1 MKKENKL
8 LIDEYKKQR
17 KRVLSAY
24 RRLEKIGFIFNKN
37 PIPKIPKKIK
47 QGSINKLANI
57 TPEQLRKKS
66 EYIVGEKVVKYKTH
80 KKQVKEE
87 IKQIRKSLREQHIPK
102 TSIPV
107 DVPTVSYIAKFREQ
121 VEQVFGEI
129 ENFRNDVTDLPD
141 DRAFYH
147 GRNNPVTYMDLTPY
161 KNLFI
166 SLLDDRIAEDGEEFV
181 EQLLFENAD
190 KIADNL
196 KAIQYD
202 SDDQR
207 VVHACESIPPIL
219 KGRPLTRQEAEDL
232 SGISDID
239 YDTEEY

>member
-1 MKKENKL
+1 MKNSNKT
-8 LIDEYKKQR
+8 IIEYRKQR

-24 RRLEKIGFIFNKN
+24 RRLEKMGFIFDEN
-37 PIPKIPKKIK
+37 PVPKIPKKITQSSVK
-47 QGSINKLANI
+47 RLAKI
-57 TPEQLRKKS
+57 TPEKLREKS
-66 EYIVGEKVVKYKTH
+66 EYIVGENVVKYKTH
-80 KKQVKEE
+80 KQQVKQE
-87 IKQIRKSLREQHIPK
+87 IKQIRKELKAQI
-102 TSIPV
+102 SI
-107 DVPTVSYIAKFREQ
+107 PTVSYIDKFREQ

-129 ENFRNDVTDLPD
+129 ENFRNDVTDLPYE
-141 DRAFYH
+141 RTFYH
-147 GRNNPVTYMDLTPY
+147 GRNNPVTYMDLSPY

-166 SLLDDRIAEDGEEFV
+166 SLLDDRIAEYGEEFV

-202 SDDQR
+202 SDEQR

>member
-1 MKKENKL
+1 MKKSNKT
-8 LIDEYKKQR
+8 IIEYRKQR

-24 RRLEKIGFIFNKN
+24 RRLKKMGFIFDEN
-37 PIPKIPKKIK
+37 PVPKIPKKITQSSVK
-47 QGSINKLANI
+47 RLAKIIPEKLR
-57 TPEQLRKKS
+57 EKS
-66 EYIVGEKVVKYKTH
+66 EYIVGEKVLKYKTH
-80 KKQVKEE
+80 KQQVKQE
-87 IKQIRKSLREQHIPK
+87 IKKIRKELKAQI
-102 TSIPV
+102 SI
-107 DVPTVSYIAKFREQ
+107 PTVSYIAKFREQ

-129 ENFRNDVTDLPD
+129 ENFRNNVTDLPD
-141 DRAFYH
+141 ERTFYH
-147 GRNNPVTYMDLTPY
+147 GRNNPVTYMDLSPY

-202 SDDQR
+202 SDEQR
-207 VVHACESIPPIL
+207 VVHSCESIPPIL